1 MVSVMLG
8 DTFPWFFP
16 TLALVLCS
24 WLAIASIEKRR
35 AKSLVGSAVRWTP
48 SVMFGCLLVHRFV
61 SIMQLDATHMEVLQY
76 LPQDA
81 SLGERLRV
89 VLTGQAGY
97 EAAAL
102 MMVVFAACAHRLPS
116 LQVLGENAANVA
128 RHRIMNFTAICLLMT
143 LGLLFPEQAYIAT
156 EPLPQQGILQPPS
169 LSGAL
174 LPILFAL
181 MVMFSSELFA
191 ASSTY
196 SINAD
201 FSTLARKASMKN
213 GLLLIIALIWIS
225 TNPITWTAW
234 LDDPSVGTE
243 AIVLLMAIHAAVSLT
258 LIIRPSRTIESRLLY
273 GERRSFA
280 LIAMFVV
287 CAALMLLSAC
297 LLLNSTSIFATTT
310 GANLYGFWA
319 CAAVLGAMLL
329 SQFMPTLGFD
339 AAPRPE
345 AWWLRNM
352 ALFIPMVLMA
362 FSPMTAYILPG
373 VWLAL
378 AWTLVLPWIVESDVR
393 TPQMRFVI
401 APLMVTTVAGL
412 AIPLMAQ
419 ATLLPALIL
428 AIPALLVAFI
438 GMMVHNPTAS
448 NLTP

>member
-24 WLAIASIEKRR
+24 WLAVASIEKER
-35 AKSLVGSAVRWTP
+35 ARSLVGSVVRWTP
-48 SVMFGCLLVHRFV
+48 PVMFAVLFLHRFF
-61 SIMQLDATHMEVLQY
+61 SIMQLDAAHMEVLQY
-76 LPQDA
+76 LSQDA
-81 SLGERLRV
+81 TLGERLRV
-89 VLTGQAGY
+89 VVAGQAGF

-102 MMVVFAACAHRLPS
+102 AMVVFAASAHRLPS
-116 LQVLGENAANVA
+116 LQMLGEKAANVA
-128 RHRIMNFTAICLLMT
+128 RHRIMNFTALCLLMT
-143 LGLLFPEQAYIAT
+143 LGLLFPDQAYTAT

-181 MVMFSSELFA
+181 LVMFSGELFA

-196 SINAD
+196 SISAD
-201 FSTLARKASMKN
+201 FSSLAKKASMKN
-213 GLLLIIALIWIS
+213 ALLLVIALIWIS
-225 TNPITWTAW
+225 TNPASWTAW

-243 AIVLLMAIHAAVSLT
+243 AVVLLMVIHATVSLT

-273 GERRSFA
+273 GERRSLA
-280 LIAMFVV
+280 LIAMFVLS
-287 CAALMLLSAC
+287 AALMLLSAC
-297 LLLNSTSIFATTT
+297 LLLNSTSLFATTI

-352 ALFIPMVLMA
+352 ALFTPMVLMA

-401 APLMVTTVAGL
+401 APLMIATVAAL
-412 AIPLMAQ
+412 AIPMMAES
-419 ATLLPALIL
+419 TLLPALIL

-438 GMMVHNPTAS
+438 GMMVHNPSALNS
-448 NLTP
+448 TP

>member
-1 MVSVMLG
+1 MVRMMLG

-24 WLAIASIEKRR
+24 WLAIASIEKER
-35 AKSLVGSAVRWTP
+35 AQSMVGVVARWAP
-48 SVMFGCLLVHRFV
+48 ALMFACLFLHRFF

-76 LPQDA
+76 LPQEA
-81 SLGERLRV
+81 SVSERLRV
-89 VLTGQAGY
+89 VVAGQSGY

-102 MMVVFAACAHRLPS
+102 AMVVFAACAHRLPS
-116 LQVLGENAANVA
+116 LQILGEEAAKVA
-128 RHRIMNFTAICLLMT
+128 RHRMMSFTALCLLMT

-156 EPLPQQGILQPPS
+156 DPLPQQGILQPPS
-169 LSGAL
+169 LSGVL
-174 LPILFAL
+174 LPVLFAL
-181 MVMFSSELFA
+181 MVMFCGELFA

-201 FSTLARKASMKN
+201 YSSLARKASMKN
-213 GLLLIIALIWIS
+213 ALLLVIAFVWIS
-225 TNPITWTAW
+225 TKPAAWTAW
-234 LDDPSVGTE
+234 LDDSSVGTE
-243 AIVLLMAIHAAVSLT
+243 AIVLLMAIHATVALT
-258 LIIRPSRTIESRLLY
+258 LIIRPSRAIESRLLY

-287 CAALMLLSAC
+287 CAVLMLLSAC

-352 ALFIPMVLMA
+352 ALFMPMVLMA

-401 APLMVTTVAGL
+401 APLILATVAGI
-412 AIPLMAQ
+412 AIPMMTES
-419 ATLLPALIL
+419 TLLPALIL
-428 AIPALLVAFI
+428 AIPALLVASI
-438 GMMVHNPTAS
+438 GMMVHNPSAS
-448 NLTP
+448 KSTS

>member
-1 MVSVMLG
+1 
-8 DTFPWFFP
+8 
-16 TLALVLCS
+16 
-24 WLAIASIEKRR
+24 
-35 AKSLVGSAVRWTP
+35 
-48 SVMFGCLLVHRFV
+48 
-61 SIMQLDATHMEVLQY
+61 
-76 LPQDA
+76 
-81 SLGERLRV
+81 
-89 VLTGQAGY
+89 
-97 EAAAL
+97 
-102 MMVVFAACAHRLPS
+102 
-116 LQVLGENAANVA
+116 
-128 RHRIMNFTAICLLMT
+128 MNFTALCLLMT

-181 MVMFSSELFA
+181 LVMFSGELFA

-196 SINAD
+196 SISAD
-201 FSTLARKASMKN
+201 FSSLAKKASMKN
-213 GLLLIIALIWIS
+213 ALLLVIALIWIS
-225 TNPITWTAW
+225 TNPASWTAW

-243 AIVLLMAIHAAVSLT
+243 AVVLLMVIHATVSLT

-273 GERRSFA
+273 GERRSLA
-280 LIAMFVV
+280 LIAMFVLS
-287 CAALMLLSAC
+287 AALMLLSAC
-297 LLLNSTSIFATTT
+297 LLLNSTSLFATTI

-352 ALFIPMVLMA
+352 ALFMPMVLMA

-401 APLMVTTVAGL
+401 APLMIATVAAL
-412 AIPLMAQ
+412 AIPMMAES
-419 ATLLPALIL
+419 TLLPALIL

-438 GMMVHNPTAS
+438 GMMVHNPSALNS
-448 NLTP
+448 TP

>member
-1 MVSVMLG
+1 
-8 DTFPWFFP
+8 
-16 TLALVLCS
+16 
-24 WLAIASIEKRR
+24 
-35 AKSLVGSAVRWTP
+35 
-48 SVMFGCLLVHRFV
+48 
-61 SIMQLDATHMEVLQY
+61 MQLDATHMEVLQY
-76 LPQDA
+76 LSQDA
-81 SLGERLRV
+81 TLGERLRV
-89 VLTGQAGY
+89 VVAGQAGF
-97 EAAAL
+97 EAEAL
-102 MMVVFAACAHRLPS
+102 AMVVFAASAHRLPS
-116 LQVLGENAANVA
+116 LQMLGEKAANVA
-128 RHRIMNFTAICLLMT
+128 RHRIMNFTALCLLMT

-181 MVMFSSELFA
+181 LVMFSGELFA

-196 SINAD
+196 SISAD
-201 FSTLARKASMKN
+201 FSSLAKKASMKN
-213 GLLLIIALIWIS
+213 ALLLVIALIWIS
-225 TNPITWTAW
+225 TNPASWTAW

-243 AIVLLMAIHAAVSLT
+243 AVVLLMVIHATVSLT

-273 GERRSFA
+273 GERRSLA
-280 LIAMFVV
+280 LIAMFVLS
-287 CAALMLLSAC
+287 AALMLLSAC
-297 LLLNSTSIFATTT
+297 LLLNSTSLFATTI

-352 ALFIPMVLMA
+352 ALFMPMVLMA
-362 FSPMTAYILPG
+362 FSPMAAYILPG

-401 APLMVTTVAGL
+401 APLMIATVAAL
-412 AIPLMAQ
+412 AIPMMAES
-419 ATLLPALIL
+419 TLLPALIL

-438 GMMVHNPTAS
+438 GMMVHNPSALNS
-448 NLTP
+448 TP

>member
-24 WLAIASIEKRR
+24 WLAIASIEKERTQSMLGL
-35 AKSLVGSAVRWTP
+35 AARWTP
-48 SVMFGCLLVHRFV
+48 ALMFAWLFLHRFF

-76 LPQDA
+76 LPQEA
-81 SLGERLRV
+81 SVSERLRV
-89 VLTGQAGY
+89 VVAGQAGY

-102 MMVVFAACAHRLPS
+102 ATVVFAACAHRLPS
-116 LQVLGENAANVA
+116 LQMLGEQAAKVA
-128 RHRIMNFTAICLLMT
+128 RHRMMSFTALCLLMT

-156 EPLPQQGILQPPS
+156 DPLPQQGILQPPS

-181 MVMFSSELFA
+181 MVMFSGELFA

-201 FSTLARKASMKN
+201 FSSLARKASMKN
-213 GLLLIIALIWIS
+213 ALLIVIAFVWIS
-225 TNPITWTAW
+225 TNPASWTAW
-234 LDDPSVGTE
+234 LDDSSVGTE
-243 AIVLLMAIHAAVSLT
+243 AIVLLMAIHATVTLT

-273 GERRSFA
+273 GERRSYA

-287 CAALMLLSAC
+287 CGALMLLSTC
-297 LLLNSTSIFATTT
+297 QLLNSTSIFTTTT

-345 AWWLRNM
+345 AWWLRSM
-352 ALFIPMVLMA
+352 ALFMPMVLMA

-401 APLMVTTVAGL
+401 APLMLATVAGI
-412 AIPLMAQ
+412 AIPMMTES
-419 ATLLPALIL
+419 TLLPALIL
-428 AIPALLVAFI
+428 AIPALLVASI
-438 GMMVHNPTAS
+438 GMMVHNPSALNS
-448 NLTP
+448 NP